1 MSQDAAPPGFEV
13 PLHTALTQP
22 MLFAGVPRT
31 LGILGLTFTLA
42 VSFGLRVWWVGLPL
56 GVVVHGVAIWLTR
69 RDPLWFD
76 VLRVHLKQPTSL
88 DP

>member
-1 MSQDAAPPGFEV
+1 MPSESPPDGFEV

-22 MLFAGVPRT
+22 VLFAGVPRT
-31 LGILGLTFTLA
+31 LGILGLTFILA
-42 VSFGLRVWWVGLPL
+42 VSLGLRVWWIGLPL
-56 GVVVHGVAIWLTR
+56 GVLVHGVAVWLTR

-76 VLRVHLKQPTSL
+76 VLRDHLKQPDAL